1 MSLLIAETRMPT
13 AGLSWLYI
21 GYRIQDTGYRMC
33 PTTIQQET
41 TPMGKWLHVMTS
53 HPAINPAQ

>member
-21 GYRIQDTGYRMC
+21 GYRIQDTGYRIQDVSYHH
-33 PTTIQQET
+33 PT
-41 TPMGKWLHVMTS
+41 GN
-53 HPAINPAQ
+53 HPHGEVVACDD